1 MSSHAQS
8 NSTRTLDLHD
18 LSRIVVVDDVAIAP
32 DGDLVAV
39 TVRVADRAANRYRTH
54 VQLLPVDGRPARPL
68 STDAYNDHAPR
79 WSPDG
84 ARLAF
89 LSDRSGSEQVW
100 LDTLDGDGEARQLTH
115 FPAGVTG
122 EPVWSPD
129 GRSLVVVVSAQVGP
143 EPAPPTSLDHAT
155 PPFAITRTTY
165 RVDGQ
170 GYLASRYKHLWVVDV
185 QSGNGY
191 PLGQELCDDS
201 APAWSPDGEY
211 IAFVSNREDAR
222 LIDFRSAI
230 WVVPFRG
237 GGAIRVTPSLGVA
250 LAPAWSPDG
259 EEIAYVGLLPD
270 QSYGANHQVLL
281 AQARVQEGSE
291 SMPRVLTTEFAG
303 HAGGGLFS
311 DTWSAG
317 RAPVHLYWSPDGTAV
332 RFLAED
338 RARVHIR
345 EAGRDGRITTVAG
358 GDRACGMLSVSRDGK
373 MVAFAAS
380 SLLHPPDVYVTGPDG
395 QDERCLSALN
405 PWLDEV
411 TLARPEALRVTS
423 ADGTAIDAW
432 LIPPAGATEPT
443 PGPLVLDIH
452 GGPHSSFG
460 HVFFFDMQLLAAH
473 GYAVLFAN
481 PRATRGYGDSFA
493 LRNIGRWGEGDAP
506 DLLGALDAA
515 VTTGWVDPARV
526 GVMGLSY
533 GGYMTNWLIGHT
545 GRFRAAVSE
554 NSISNLLS
562 FCGTSD
568 IGWYFTPDELGAE
581 PDDAPELYTR
591 LSPLTAAGAIDTPLL
606 LLNCLEDWRCPIE
619 QAEQLYTA
627 LKRRGR
633 TVEMVCFPGESHTM
647 LSIGRPL
654 SRLERRAHLLRWFA
668 TYLRGDDLDR

>member
-1 MSSHAQS
+1 MSSQTR
-8 NSTRTLDLHD
+8 NTSTRTLDLRD
-18 LSRIVVVDDVAIAP
+18 LARIVVVDDVAIAP
-32 DGDLVAV
+32 AGDLVAATIRV
-39 TVRVADRAANRYRTH
+39 TDRAANRYRTH
-54 VQLLPVDGRPARPL
+54 VQLLPVDGQPARRL
-68 STDAYNDHAPR
+68 SSDEYNDHAPR

-84 ARLAF
+84 GRLAF

-100 LDTLDGDGEARQLTH
+100 LAARAGEAEARQLTR
-115 FPAGVTG
+115 FPLGVTG
-122 EPVWSPD
+122 ELVWSPD
-129 GRSLVVVVSAQVGP
+129 GRSLVVTVSEQVGSEVGP
-143 EPAPPTSLDHAT
+143 PASLDHAT

-170 GYLASRYKHLWVVDV
+170 GYLASRYKRLWVVDI

-191 PLGQELCDDS
+191 PLGQEPVDDS
-201 APAWSPDGEY
+201 APAWSPDGES

-222 LIDFRSAI
+222 LIEFRSAI
-230 WVVPFRG
+230 WVIPSRG
-237 GGAIRVTPSLGVA
+237 GIARRVTPALGVA

-259 EEIAYVGLLPD
+259 REIAYIGTLPD
-270 QSYGANHQVLL
+270 RRYGANHRVLL
-281 AQARVQEGSE
+281 ARVGAQEGLDD
-291 SMPRVLTTEFAG
+291 MPRVLTARFAG
-303 HAGGGLFS
+303 HAGGSLFS

-317 RAPVHLYWSPDGTAV
+317 RAPVHLHWSPDGMAI

-338 RARVHIR
+338 RARVHICAVSR
-345 EAGRDGRITTVAG
+345 EDHITTVVG
-358 GDRACGMLSVSRDGK
+358 GDRSCGMLSVSSHGDTI
-373 MVAFAAS
+373 AFAAS
-380 SLLHPPDVYVTGPDG
+380 SPLHLPDVYVTGPDG
-395 QDERCLSALN
+395 QDERRLSALN
-405 PWLDEV
+405 PWLDDV
-411 TLARPEALRVTS
+411 TLARPQALQVTS
-423 ADGTAIDAW
+423 ADGTAVDAW
-432 LIPPAGATEPT
+432 LIPPVGGETPT
-443 PGPLVLDIH
+443 RGPLVLDIH

-460 HVFFFDMQLLAAH
+460 QVFFFDMQLLAAH

-493 LRNIGRWGEGDAP
+493 LRNIGHWGEGDAP

-515 VTTGWVDPARV
+515 VATGWVDPARV

-562 FCGTSD
+562 FHGTSD
-568 IGWYFTPDELGAE
+568 IGWHFAPDELGAA

-591 LSPLTAAGAIDTPLL
+591 LSPLTAAAAIDAPLL

-654 SRLERRAHLLRWFA
+654 SRFERRGHLLRWFA
-668 TYLRGDDLDR
+668 TYLRGGDLNR